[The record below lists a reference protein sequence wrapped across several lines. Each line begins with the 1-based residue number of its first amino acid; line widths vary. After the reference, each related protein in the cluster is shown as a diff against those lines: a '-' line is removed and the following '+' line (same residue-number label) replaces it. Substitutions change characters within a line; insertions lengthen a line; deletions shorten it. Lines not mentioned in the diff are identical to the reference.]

1 MTGMTVQDVNE
12 LIEVDWGWEQLRL
25 EMGNGLV
32 LWYSHAGSPHW
43 IAIEGPTDDETI
55 GSLHVIEDSKVNWLF
70 DAMGGIVNV
79 LEITE

>member
-12 LIEVDWGWEQLRL
+12 LIEVDYGWEQLRL

-32 LWYSHAGSPHW
+32 LRYSHAGSPHY
-43 IAIEGPTDDETI
+43 IAIEGPTDDKTI

-70 DAMGGIVNV
+70 AAMGGVVNV
-79 LEITE
+79 LGIIE